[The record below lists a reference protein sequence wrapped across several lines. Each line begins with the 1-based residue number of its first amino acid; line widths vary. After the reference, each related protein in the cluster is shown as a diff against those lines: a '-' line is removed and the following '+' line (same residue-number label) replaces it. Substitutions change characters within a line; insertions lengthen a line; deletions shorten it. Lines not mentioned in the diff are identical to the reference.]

1 MGRKGGTSAT
11 AGKKSRKISATIN
24 GIVYSK
30 RVFSDQQYLLVSFA
44 QEHAIV
50 TAWNTE
56 DQALRQ
62 RDYDRRDG
70 SVSDYAL
77 AQTI

>member
-1 MGRKGGTSAT
+1 MGRKAGTSAT

-50 TAWNTE
+50 TAWKTE
-56 DQALRQ
+56 DQAMKQ

-70 SVSDYAL
+70 SVSHYAL